1 MDWSARPAI
10 EPATWHTEVMTTFV
24 LFCCVLGLLLVW
36 LGRISRPARER
47 VPVRQWSLQD
57 WGRHAWLGLRFLG
70 GAGTERADRLERLV
84 DNERRRHRGQDHHRE
99 QDH

>member
-1 MDWSARPAI
+1 
-10 EPATWHTEVMTTFV
+10 
-24 LFCCVLGLLLVW
+24 
-36 LGRISRPARER
+36 
-47 VPVRQWSLQD
+47 VRQWSLQD